1 MSKKSIWVI
10 IIIMGSA
17 LIGIAFLQF
26 FWIKWSVSLDEK
38 NFDDKVNRALN
49 RVRDRIM
56 ENAQTYDPVTSGYFS
71 GGAKDG
77 NLLGKIDIVSPEMS
91 AKEKWEAQK
100 LKWQSKDLALFF
112 DPSSG
117 LENID
122 KEELDTF
129 LRQELWDQGVKE
141 NYNYGV
147 YSKDEESFF
156 IINGHYVAQI
166 NPNREASSVELSLDG
181 SNSEYIINLFNN
193 EIDTPGYLKMDF
205 PNKTSMLWSSVLPYL
220 LSSIIFTGLIV
231 FCFAY
236 VVYIIFKQKKISLM
250 KTDFINN
257 MTHEFKTPI
266 ATISLAADSITSP
279 MIIESQDKIKRF
291 AGIIKQENKRMLNQ
305 VERVL
310 QMALIDKQDFQLKLT
325 SVDIH
330 ALIQQAVNNMNLT
343 IQKRGGTIRMHL
355 NAKQSILEGDMTH
368 LSNIIHNLMDNA
380 NKYSSE
386 IPDIEIYTRN
396 VNNQLELVVTDKG
409 IGMTKEALKH
419 IFDKFYRVTTGNLH
433 DVKGF
438 GLGLSYVKAIMDAHN
453 GTIDVKSEFGKGSS
467 FILLFPMK

>member
-1 MSKKSIWVI
+1 
-10 IIIMGSA
+10 MGSA

-38 NFDDKVNRALN
+38 NFDDRVDRALN
-49 RVRDRIM
+49 RMRDRIM
-56 ENAQTYDPVTSGYFS
+56 ENEQTYDPITSGYFS
-71 GGAKDG
+71 NGSKDG
-77 NLLGKIDIVSPEMS
+77 NLLGKIDIISPEMS
-91 AKEKWEAQK
+91 AKDKWEAQK
-100 LKWQSKDLALFF
+100 LNWQSKDLQLFLN
-112 DPSSG
+112 PSSG
-117 LENID
+117 LVNVD
-122 KEELDTF
+122 KEDLDTF
-129 LRQELWDQGVKE
+129 LRQELLDQGIKV
-141 NYNYGV
+141 NYDYGV
-147 YSKDEESFF
+147 YSHEEESYF

-166 NPNREASSVELSLDG
+166 NPNREASSVELTLGG
-181 SNSEYIINLFNN
+181 SKSEHIINLFNN
-193 EIDTPGYLKMDF
+193 EVATPGYLKLNF

-236 VVYIIFKQKKISLM
+236 VVYIIFQQKKISLM

-266 ATISLAADSITSP
+266 ATISLAADSIISP

-310 QMALIDKQDFQLKLT
+310 QMALIDKHDFQLKLN

-355 NAKQSILEGDMTH
+355 NAQHSILEGDMTH
-368 LSNIIHNLMDNA
+368 MSNIIHNLMDNA

-386 IPDIEIYTRN
+386 IPEIEIFTRN
-396 VNNQLELVVTDKG
+396 TNNQLELVVTDKG

-438 GLGLSYVKAIMDAHN
+438 GLGLSYVKAIMDAHE